1 MDQKGKSN
9 SSATS
14 KRVLAVN
21 RKARFEY
28 EILETTEAGLVLTGA
43 EIKSIRA
50 GNLNLAESY
59 IRPKDGELFLVG
71 AHISPYSHSGAKD
84 YDPVRPRKLLLKKA
98 ELLRLK
104 SKVEQKGLTIVALDV
119 HLSRG
124 YAKLLVALARGKS
137 APDKRR
143 TTQEREQ
150 KREVARALK
159 GQE

>member
-1 MDQKGKSN
+1 MDQKGKSPPTN
-9 SSATS
+9 API
-14 KRVLAVN
+14 RVLAMN

-28 EILETTEAGLVLTGA
+28 EILETIEAGLVLTGA

-59 IRPKDGELFLVG
+59 IRPRDGELFLIG
-71 AHISPYSHSGAKD
+71 AHISAYSHSGLKE
-84 YDPVRPRKLLLKKA
+84 YDPIRPRKLLLKKG
-98 ELLRLK
+98 EILRLK
-104 SKVEQKGLTIVALDV
+104 AKVEQKGLTIVALDV
-119 HLSRG
+119 HLKRG

-150 KREVARALK
+150 KREVARAIK

>member
-1 MDQKGKSN
+1 MDQKGTPPPTN
-9 SSATS
+9 API
-14 KRVLAVN
+14 RVLAMN

-28 EILETTEAGLVLTGA
+28 EILETIEAGLVLTGA

-59 IRPKDGELFLVG
+59 IRPRDGELFLIG
-71 AHISPYSHSGAKD
+71 AHISAYSHSGLKE
-84 YDPVRPRKLLLKKA
+84 YDPIRPRKLLLKKG
-98 ELLRLK
+98 EILRLK
-104 SKVEQKGLTIVALDV
+104 AKVEQKGLTIVALDV
-119 HLSRG
+119 HLKRG

-150 KREVARALK
+150 KREVARAIK

>member
-1 MDQKGKSN
+1 MDQKGKPN
-9 SSATS
+9 SSAPP

-59 IRPKDGELFLVG
+59 IRPKDGELFLIG
-71 AHISPYSHSGAKD
+71 AHISPYSHSGLKD
-84 YDPVRPRKLLLKKA
+84 YDPVRPRKLLLKKN
-98 ELLRLK
+98 EILRLK
-104 SKVEQKGLTIVALDV
+104 AKVEQKGLTIVALDV

-124 YAKLLVALARGKS
+124 YAKLLIALAKGKS

>member
-1 MDQKGKSN
+1 MDQKGN
-9 SSATS
+9 PAPQNLNR
-14 KRVLAVN
+14 RVLAMN
-21 RKARFEY
+21 RKARFEF
-28 EILETTEAGLVLTGA
+28 EILETLEAGLVLTGA
-43 EIKSIRA
+43 EVKSIRA

-59 IRPKDGELFLVG
+59 IRPKAGELFLIG
-71 AHISPYSHSGAKD
+71 AHISAYTHSGIKE
-84 YDPVRPRKLLLKKA
+84 YDPIRPRKLLLKKS
-98 ELLRLK
+98 EIMRLK

-124 YAKLLVALARGKS
+124 YAKLLIALARGKS

-150 KREVARALK
+150 KREVARVLK